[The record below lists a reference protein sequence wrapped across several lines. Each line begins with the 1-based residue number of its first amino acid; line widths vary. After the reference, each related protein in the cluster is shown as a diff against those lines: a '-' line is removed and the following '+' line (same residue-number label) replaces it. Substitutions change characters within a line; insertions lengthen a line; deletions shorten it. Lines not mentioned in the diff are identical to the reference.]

1 MWNYI
6 CVSGFFLTVSFLYH
20 YYTTI
25 QPLSVIQ
32 YPKENYDYIV
42 VGAGTAGCVIA
53 SRLSESPN
61 TTVLLIEAGGYFNWL
76 TTVPLA
82 APLMQS
88 TNVDWSYKT
97 ESQYYSSRALK
108 NYQQFWPRG
117 KGLGGSGQLNYLVH
131 SFGIADDYKD
141 WPSGWSYADLQPYF
155 RKVSSIMSLPGT
167 EPDGPLLDALIRIDT
182 TLFNGKVTIEKAKNT
197 IKRGGRWSTF
207 NAYLQNA
214 WNRENF
220 HILTDTLV
228 TKILFNNETS
238 VEGIKVRFASEN
250 YKIINVNR
258 ELIVCAGAIGSPHLM
273 MVSGIGPF
281 DQLQS
286 NRVPIIRN
294 IPQIGKNLYDH
305 LNLPMYVN
313 LKMPVS
319 ITLRK
324 IQTIAELI
332 KYFIFETGL
341 LATNGII
348 GNIVRNNSSVV
359 LFGVGSVDEKL
370 LKDVANFKTEGFLYL
385 INCLKP
391 RSRGNITLVS
401 DSILDP
407 PKIDP
412 AYLEYSEDI
421 LCTQDG
427 IRLALEVLNTES
439 FRKLGAHVHL
449 PNIKECRHFHQD
461 YYNPDYS
468 ECIIRYAALT
478 GHHPGGTCRMGVDND
493 SVVNDK
499 LMVNG
504 VKKLRIVDAS
514 IIPNPISGTP
524 NSVIIAIAERAADI
538 IRGN

>member
-108 NYQQFWPRG
+108 NYFWPRG

-182 TLFNGKVTIEKAKNT
+182 TLFN
-197 IKRGGRWSTF
+197 
-207 NAYLQNA
+207 
-214 WNRENF
+214 
-220 HILTDTLV
+220 DTLV

-324 IQTIAELI
+324 MQTIAELI

-359 LFGVGSVDEKL
+359 LFGVGSL
-370 LKDVANFKTEGFLYL
+370 FPSYNNNSWEGFLYL